1 MLFYSSLLKIKPV
14 GSIPA
19 KAKNHKTVKYI
30 KTQDLE
36 NNLLKVYM
44 RKKKTQINLLSLK
57 DYLGDRKWEQLSEEE
72 QLEICQK
79 MLKAL
84 FPQSQDS
91 KKN

>member
-1 MLFYSSLLKIKPV
+1 
-14 GSIPA
+14 
-19 KAKNHKTVKYI
+19 
-30 KTQDLE
+30 
-36 NNLLKVYM
+36 M

-57 DYLGDRKWEQLSEEE
+57 DYLGGRDFRELSEEE

-84 FPQSQDS
+84 FPDSQDS